1 MCWCGVHVF
10 VQPFCYSMKQVI
22 WINRKWTFKRSTYGL
37 SEWTS
42 ASERAEVR
50 ERKRKLECVYAFV
63 CVHKTTR
70 IITKIRKRNTEKEWT
85 IRRFSKL
92 FMTTNT
98 SFEVL
103 IRLFRYG
110 VWVFVWAQKW
120 QVIATYRWIIVSNV
134 HAIHIYANPS
144 SWKQNRSWSFQLCAC
159 VYIKCAFHRINCGG
173 KYHKFFV
180 YFESAIKLAYT
191 NRVISEYLT
200 FCCVDFLNQQFY

>member
-1 MCWCGVHVF
+1 M
-10 VQPFCYSMKQVI
+10 
-22 WINRKWTFKRSTYGL
+22 
-37 SEWTS
+37 SECTS

-92 FMTTNT
+92 FMTTNA

-110 VWVFVWAQKW
+110 VWVFV
-120 QVIATYRWIIVSNV
+120 
-134 HAIHIYANPS
+134 
-144 SWKQNRSWSFQLCAC
+144 
-159 VYIKCAFHRINCGG
+159 
-173 KYHKFFV
+173 
-180 YFESAIKLAYT
+180 
-191 NRVISEYLT
+191 
-200 FCCVDFLNQQFY
+200 